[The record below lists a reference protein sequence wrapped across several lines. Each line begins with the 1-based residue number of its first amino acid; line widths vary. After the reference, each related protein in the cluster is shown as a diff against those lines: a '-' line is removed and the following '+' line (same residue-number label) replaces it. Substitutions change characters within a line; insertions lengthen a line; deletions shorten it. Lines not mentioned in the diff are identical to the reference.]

1 MFNFAQFELD
11 LVNQELQELAEE
23 AVKAAVD
30 LEYEAMLE
38 SWMAEM
44 MMLDYAS
51 HSYDNDAIA
60 YAEMY

>member
-11 LVNQELQELAEE
+11 LVNQELQELADE

-44 MMLDYAS
+44 MMMEYAAR
-51 HSYDNDAIA
+51 SYDNDVEA

>member
-11 LVNQELQELAEE
+11 LVNQELQELADE
-23 AVKAAVD
+23 AVKTAVD

-44 MMLDYAS
+44 MMMEYAAR
-51 HSYDNDAIA
+51 SYDNDAIA
-60 YAEMY
+60 YAEMF